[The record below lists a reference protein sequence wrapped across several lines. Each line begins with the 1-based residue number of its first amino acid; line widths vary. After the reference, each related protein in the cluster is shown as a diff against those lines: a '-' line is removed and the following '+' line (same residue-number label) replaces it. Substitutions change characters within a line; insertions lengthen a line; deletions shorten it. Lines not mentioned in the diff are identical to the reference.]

1 MSRVSQR
8 VCKRAGTGEG
18 LAAGGDVE
26 GLHSLVVVFSETVFI
41 VMVPVMPRSSQVQDL
56 VSHSSY
62 TSH

>member
-1 MSRVSQR
+1 MCVCVLGLGRV
-8 VCKRAGTGEG
+8 
-18 LAAGGDVE
+18 LLLGGDVE